1 MPKIPLPVRLPLL
14 AGLALSLTACPNER
28 VEPTPPAPERFE
40 RVTVE
45 RPIGEARCDDDGDGE
60 FEPCLSQ
67 RQADTLF
74 NDVVDA
80 LCEANDQL
88 AWLSDYYLET
98 DLEPSC

>member
-1 MPKIPLPVRLPLL
+1 MPKILPLLRLPLL
-14 AGLALSLTACPNER
+14 AVLALSPTGCHNAR
-28 VEPTPPAPERFE
+28 VEPAPPPAERFE
-40 RVTVE
+40 RVNVE
-45 RPIGEARCDDDGDGE
+45 RPRGEARCDDDGDGE

-88 AWLSDYYLET
+88 AWLSDYYLRTE
-98 DLEPSC
+98 LGPSC